1 MQGTHV
7 QSLVGD
13 IPHTM
18 QCGFKKKKS
27 LPVGEEL
34 MMKDDERSVEFH

>member
-1 MQGTHV
+1 MFNPWLETFR
-7 QSLVGD
+7 
-13 IPHTM
+13 IP
-18 QCGFKKKKS
+18 CSVALKKKS